1 VVIDNDDV
9 KRIPIL
15 PAKADAP
22 LIVDANAV
30 LTGAVAF
37 ELLQTVAGR
46 DAEVFEL
53 LRGINQREFAQHQ
66 TLELAGKATHK
77 FATEQSLAVPIG
89 ETLDHRK

>member
-1 VVIDNDDV
+1 MVINYLNIFIMSIHPTETNP
-9 KRIPIL
+9 K
-15 PAKADAP
+15 

-30 LTGAVAF
+30 LTGAVPF